1 MIARPRLVLASVPA
15 LALVLAA
22 CGSATTDESASTTSP
37 SAVAPAVSVVASFYP
52 LEWAAQQVGG
62 DRVEVTS
69 LTAPGAEPHDLEL
82 TPQQVAAV
90 TEADLVLYL
99 AEFQPAVDDAV
110 AQAPDNAVD
119 VAAGIETLPAEEHS
133 HEEGEEHS
141 HEEGD
146 HEHAETTYDPHVWLD
161 PTNMVTIVETIEKRL
176 SEADPD
182 RAAEYAANAATTTA
196 ALTELDEA
204 WKAGTASCANTNL
217 VVSHEAFG
225 YLAARYGFE
234 QVGISGLTP
243 DAEPSPAAI
252 AEIAEFV
259 KANDVKT
266 IYSET
271 LVDPAVAETIAAET
285 GAATAV
291 LDPIEGLAE
300 GSTEDY
306 LSIMETNLET
316 VREGQPCS

>member
-1 MIARPRLVLASVPA
+1 MATFVGTIA
-15 LALVLAA
+15 
-22 CGSATTDESASTTSP
+22 E
-37 SAVAPAVSVVASFYP
+37 
-52 LEWAAQQVGG
+52 
-62 DRVEVTS
+62 
-69 LTAPGAEPHDLEL
+69 
-82 TPQQVAAV
+82 
-90 TEADLVLYL
+90 
-99 AEFQPAVDDAV
+99 
-110 AQAPDNAVD
+110 
-119 VAAGIETLPAEEHS
+119 
-133 HEEGEEHS
+133 
-141 HEEGD
+141 
-146 HEHAETTYDPHVWLD
+146 
-161 PTNMVTIVETIEKRL
+161 RL
-176 SEADPD
+176 SAADPD
-182 RAAEYAANAATTTA
+182 GAATYAANAAETTA

-204 WKAGTASCANTNL
+204 WKAGTASCQNSNL

-243 DAEPSPAAI
+243 DSEPSPAAI

-300 GSTEDY
+300 GSSEDY

>member
-1 MIARPRLVLASVPA
+1 MTARPRLALASIPA

-22 CGSATTDESASTTSP
+22 CGSSTADEASSTTSP
-37 SAVAPAVSVVASFYP
+37 AADPAVSVVASFYP

-62 DRVEVTS
+62 ERVEVTS

-99 AEFQPAVDDAV
+99 AEFQPAVDAAV
-110 AQAPDNAVD
+110 EQSPDNAVD
-119 VAAGIETLPAEEHS
+119 VAAGIETLPAEEHA
-133 HEEGEEHS
+133 HEEGE
-141 HEEGD
+141 EEGD

-161 PTNMVTIVETIEKRL
+161 PTNMVTIVGTIEKRL
-176 SEADPD
+176 AEADPD
-182 RAAEYAANAATTTA
+182 GAATYAANAAAATA

-204 WKAGTASCANTNL
+204 WQAGTESCANTNL